1 MLHTTLVHLSAHYSW
16 HYFDT
21 HVLPTTPQFTC
32 LIFSS
37 WKQKMGKAVIKSY
50 CYNASLNTDLT
61 LL

>member
-1 MLHTTLVHLSAHYSW
+1 MLHTTLVHLSTHYSW

-21 HVLPTTPQFTC
+21 EC
-32 LIFSS
+32 LAHHSS
-37 WKQKMGKAVIKSY
+37 VYVSEMGKAVIKSY